1 MVGEKVVF
9 GWFLG
14 FVVVLC
20 LSALLYMSR
29 VFRGSFVSSL
39 FCLFIKLLF
48 YRLKKYINMLYVI
61 NKTYEFFLHSSM
73 ITWVSKPR
81 D

>member
-1 MVGEKVVF
+1 MGF
-9 GWFLG
+9 FG
-14 FVVVLC
+14 FVAVLC

-48 YRLKKYINMLYVI
+48 YRSKK
-61 NKTYEFFLHSSM
+61 
-73 ITWVSKPR
+73 
-81 D
+81 